1 MTDGDGTA
9 DAEPETR
16 QAPPDGSAATQENN
30 RRKGLSADEETEP
43 QPAIE
48 RTSPETAEPTAVD
61 VAALT
66 GPERGLHSNVRYTWL
81 LQATI
86 SALVLGSMVGVP
98 AFIVLD
104 QPLVGPGVFLL
115 IIAVGSI
122 LAIFRYRRW
131 SYTVRKDSL
140 FLDRG
145 VVTQTRTVV
154 PYVRIQHV
162 DTSRGPIERALG
174 LATAVVYTAGSRGAD
189 VSIPGLTPERADD
202 LQNRLKQLAISAEGE
217 DAV

>member
-9 DAEPETR
+9 DAEPGTR
-16 QAPPDGSAATQENN
+16 QASPDGSATTQETN
-30 RRKGLSADEETEP
+30 RREGLSVDEKTDPE
-43 QPAIE
+43 PAIE
-48 RTSPETAEPTAVD
+48 RASTETTTAETVD
-61 VAALT
+61 IAALT
-66 GPERGLHSNVRYTWL
+66 GPEQALHPSVRYIWL

-86 SALVLGSMVGVP
+86 SALVVGSMVGVP

-104 QPLVGPGVFLL
+104 QPLVGPTIFLL
-115 IIAVGSI
+115 LFSVGSI
-122 LAIFRYRRW
+122 LAILRYRRW
-131 SYTVRKDSL
+131 SYKVRKESL

-145 VVTQTRTVV
+145 VITETKTVV

-189 VSIPGLTPERADD
+189 VSIPGLTPTDADD